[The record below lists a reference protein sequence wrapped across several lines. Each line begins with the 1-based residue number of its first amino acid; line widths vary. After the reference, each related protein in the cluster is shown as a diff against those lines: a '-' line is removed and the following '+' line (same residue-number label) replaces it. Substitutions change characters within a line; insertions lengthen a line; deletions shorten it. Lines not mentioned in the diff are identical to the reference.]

1 MSDQHQALLYAVAD
15 HRYFE
20 TPSRLA
26 DDGERYP
33 WADGPIPPGW
43 IRADQGL
50 WTSLRP
56 AGAEPVEQ
64 GWKIH
69 LSATPHTAGLTLERA
84 GAVLLKRGVPFKFL
98 RSRRAVELFSGK
110 QMHRAASGKFL
121 AAYPPDET
129 WLPELLDALV
139 AAVDGLPGPY
149 ILSDLRIGGGPVHV
163 RYGAFVELWCED
175 ADGVAVPALR
185 DPSGRL
191 VPDARGAVYRTPQ
204 WVNPPP
210 ELEPHLLARTRAR
223 DDDFPYAVRK
233 ALHFSNAGGIY
244 LADHRVTGRQVVLRE
259 ARPFAGLDGLGDALE
274 RLHREYRTL
283 LTLRGLDCVPE
294 VHGLHTVWEHTYLV
308 EEYIEGRTL
317 LEEMV
322 ERHPVAGR
330 DCGPEALRS
339 YARWAESVAASL
351 RRALDAIHGRGVC
364 FRDVHPSNIIV
375 RPDGSVALVDF
386 EYASTIDDP
395 DLARVGARGFRAPAG
410 ATGVEAD
417 AYGVWAT
424 SLAMLMPI
432 TEMIEFAPEKAAVLE
447 AAAAERFG
455 LAGAGWPRRPDVGAA
470 VTPDAAEVP
479 DPVDDWPALR
489 ELLIVG
495 IHACATPDRE
505 DRLFPADWAVFEQG
519 GHTVAHGAAGVLLAL
534 ARTGAPVPAH
544 YLDWLVAACRRART
558 GIPRG
563 LYDGLYGSALVLDEL
578 GRRQEARETLDR
590 AGAAGFAPH
599 AGIHSGQAGAALAY
613 CHFAESAQDSALL
626 DEAVRVGER
635 LDALARGETP
645 DGAGRL
651 IAPTRAGLLLGFS
664 GAAVLHLR
672 LHDLTGERRW
682 LLAARRAL
690 AHDVEHCVVMP
701 DGTVMVRQ
709 GHRHLPYLDEG
720 SCGIALVARD
730 YLDRAE
736 DPSLAALIDRVR
748 PLAAGDFVREPGL
761 LRGRAGLVAALAV
774 LGPEGCEQEMAR
786 SVRALS
792 WHAVRHRGGVL
803 FPGYGL
809 QKLSADLASGSAG
822 VLLALHTVFDGKG
835 ERAGLLPAI

>member
-1 MSDQHQALLYAVAD
+1 MEDPPVGDPAH
-15 HRYFE
+15 
-20 TPSRLA
+20 
-26 DDGERYP
+26 
-33 WADGPIPPGW
+33 GP
-43 IRADQGL
+43 AH
-50 WTSLRP
+50 
-56 AGAEPVEQ
+56 AGA
-64 GWKIH
+64 
-69 LSATPHTAGLTLERA
+69 RRRD
-84 GAVLLKRGVPFKFL
+84 LLKRGVPFKFL
-98 RSRRAVELFSGK
+98 RSRRAVELLSGK
-110 QMHRAASGKFL
+110 QMHRGASGKFL
-121 AAYPPDET
+121 AAYPADET
-129 WLPELLDALV
+129 WLAELLDALV
-139 AAVDGLPGPY
+139 AALDGLPGPY

-163 RYGAFVELWCED
+163 RYGAFVELWCND
-175 ADGVAVPALR
+175 AEGVPVPALR

-191 VPDARGAVYRTPQ
+191 VPDVRGAVYRTPG
-204 WVNPPP
+204 WVSPPP

-223 DDDFPYAVRK
+223 DDGFPYVVRK

-244 LADHRVTGRQVVLRE
+244 VAEHRVTGRQVVLRE

-351 RRALDAIHGRGVC
+351 RRALDAIHERGVC

-375 RPDGSVALVDF
+375 RPDGSVALIDF

-395 DLARVGARGFRAPAG
+395 DLPRVGARGFRAPAG
-410 ATGVEAD
+410 STGVEAD

-424 SLAMLMPI
+424 WLAMLMPI

-447 AAAAERFG
+447 AAAVERFG
-455 LAGAGWPRRPDVGAA
+455 LAGEGWPRRPEVGEAA
-470 VTPDAAEVP
+470 RPDTPDTADAA
-479 DPVDDWPALR
+479 DAVDDWPALR
-489 ELLIVG
+489 DLLIAG

-544 YLDWLVAACRRART
+544 YVAWLAAACRQART

-578 GRRQEARETLDR
+578 GWRQEAREVFDR
-590 AGAAGFAPH
+590 AGAAGFASH
-599 AGIHSGQAGAALAY
+599 VGIHSGQAGAALAY
-613 CHFAESAQDSALL
+613 CHFAESAGESALL
-626 DEAVRVGER
+626 DEAVRAGER
-635 LDALARGETP
+635 LDALVRGETP
-645 DGAGRL
+645 SGL
-651 IAPTRAGLLLGFS
+651 VAPTRAGLLHGFS
-664 GAAVLHLR
+664 GAAMLHLR

-690 AHDVEHCVVMP
+690 ARDVEQCVVMP
-701 DGTVMVRQ
+701 DGTVMLRQ
-709 GHRHLPYLDEG
+709 GQRHLPYLDEG

-736 DPSLAALIDRVR
+736 EPSLAAFIDRVR
-748 PLAAGDFVREPGL
+748 PLGACEFVREPGL
-761 LRGRAGLVAALAV
+761 FHGRAGLVAALAV
-774 LGPEGCEQEMAR
+774 LGSEGCEQEVAR

-835 ERAGLLPAI
+835 ERGSLLPAI